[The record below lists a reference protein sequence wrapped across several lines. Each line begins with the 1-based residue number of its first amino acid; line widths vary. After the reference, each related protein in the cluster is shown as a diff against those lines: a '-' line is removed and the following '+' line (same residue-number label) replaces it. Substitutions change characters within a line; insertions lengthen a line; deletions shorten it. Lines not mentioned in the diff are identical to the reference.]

1 MTKAE
6 VHQRALQLPE
16 TERFGL
22 AEELWASL
30 TDPNAVA
37 PSVELP
43 QWQKDL
49 LDERIA
55 VSADDP
61 GQTWEEVKA
70 EIWPTRA

>member
-6 VHQRALQLPE
+6 VHQHALQLPE
-16 TERFGL
+16 TERFRL

-30 TDPNAVA
+30 SDPNAVA
-37 PSVELP
+37 PPVELP

-55 VSADDP
+55 ASADDP
-61 GQTWEEVKA
+61 GQIWEKVKA